1 MRKLLILLLI
11 TTNLVI
17 APCHAGLSTQNREKN
32 VVVDGNMELSDT
44 SAWTSVIGA
53 PLTKIAY
60 VSGDEKLALRVTR
73 VATSWS
79 GAQQTCLTAGKTY
92 RATGIAWG
100 SASRP
105 ILRLPTEGIT
115 LWTGVSS
122 ASAQPFDVTFS
133 TVTDTIL
140 RLTMSG
146 GTEGDSVY
154 FDKMFITEVKGK
166 TLNGEKNALLDFDM
180 EKSVTTDWTATDG
193 ASLSKTSGMVFDG
206 KLVLRIT
213 DAGGGGAKQDVLTI
227 GKTYKLDYRARTD
240 GTAGSAPGIKNG
252 STWLFTGTASTVW
265 QKPTT
270 PVIFTATATNLEL
283 YKYALAGAWVEF
295 DNIFITEYKGTF
307 KNTYK
312 NILAD
317 PDCEKSGVT
326 SWTAYRGATLEKLAG
341 RVNNG
346 DGRQILRATYGG
358 QTTFGARVGGLVVGK
373 KYRVQCWARGT
384 ATPGVMDGNVVF
396 CTAPITSATVW
407 SWIEGTKVATTA
419 YLYFYS
425 DGSSGYIE
433 YDNLM
438 VTQVD

>member
-17 APCHAGLSTQNREKN
+17 PCYAGLSTQNREKN
-32 VVVDGNMELSDT
+32 ITTYGDMEEAGTANWQAYQSTLAKVSGYVVDGKQVLQITRSSKTTWGAWRGIITPYRWYHVAGWAKGDGTAYPKVVVGNAAVAWQGTTSTIWQPFNVVVYASD
-44 SAWTSVIGA
+44 
-53 PLTKIAY
+53 
-60 VSGDEKLALRVTR
+60 
-73 VATSWS
+73 
-79 GAQQTCLTAGKTY
+79 AGQNFY
-92 RATGIAWG
+92 LYGISG
-100 SASRP
+100 SAS
-105 ILRLPTEGIT
+105 
-115 LWTGVSS
+115 
-122 ASAQPFDVTFS
+122 
-133 TVTDTIL
+133 
-140 RLTMSG
+140 
-146 GTEGDSVY
+146 SVY
-154 FDKMFITEVKGK
+154 FDNVSISLYQGK
-166 TLNGEKNALLDFDM
+166 TLNGEKNVLLDGDM
-180 EKSVTTDWTATDG
+180 EKSVTTDWTAT
-193 ASLSKTSGMVFDG
+193 AATLSKQSGSAIDG
-206 KLVLRIT
+206 NYVLRVLRTGTNGRASQTI
-213 DAGGGGAKQDVLTI
+213 LTI
-227 GKTYKLDYRARTD
+227 GKTYVINGRARGD
-240 GTAGSAPGIKNG
+240 GTNACNIYMLAASDIFGGTT
-252 STWLFTGTASTVW
+252 STTW
-265 QKPTT
+265 Q
-270 PVIFTATATNLEL
+270 PVSVKFIATATTVNF
-283 YKYALAGAWVEF
+283 YAGNANGNYAEY
-295 DNIFITEYKGTF
+295 DNFTISEYKGTF

-433 YDNLM
+433 YDNLI